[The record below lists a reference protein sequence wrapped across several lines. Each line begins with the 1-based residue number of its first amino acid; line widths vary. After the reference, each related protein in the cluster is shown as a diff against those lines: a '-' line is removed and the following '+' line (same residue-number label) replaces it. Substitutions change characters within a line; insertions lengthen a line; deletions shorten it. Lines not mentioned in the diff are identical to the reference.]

1 MYCLILSKQTFGSG
15 NLSTAL
21 YIREIFELYLE
32 AEFIKIVNIN
42 CESSLKDI
50 ENFNQSTANPKLV
63 IALHLR
69 QCSRLI
75 SLLDKSIPVLSIC
88 TGTDVYMDRTHEVY
102 LKLMTYLVDRSF
114 AVVLLNQP
122 MLKQFKETWP
132 DYPGQ
137 LQVIHQAI
145 RVDIEDANHFKKDIL
160 TAVESKLGV
169 RLQPFFVVVG
179 LLRDVKDPMF
189 ALQAFLEWRNQ
200 GEREN
205 SNSKVTSTINHKSYN
220 LLYVGSV
227 EEDTENIQQF
237 IDEIDGKIVHRCD
250 SLTQKEVHSL
260 ILSSQALINCSI
272 SEGQSLAVME
282 AMSLGVPVVVRENL
296 GNCDLIKDRKNGLV
310 FRTSKE
316 LGECLTYLE
325 ENPDIRKQIIFAA
338 EEFIGG
344 KEFQRGYQ
352 AKLYSHIIQHIHSS
366 V

>member
-1 MYCLILSKQTFGSG
+1 MYCLILCKETFGSG

-50 ENFNQSTANPKLV
+50 DNFNRSTANPKLV

-69 QCSRLI
+69 QCSHLV
-75 SLLDKSIPVLSIC
+75 SLLDKSIPVLAIC
-88 TGTDVYMDRTHEVY
+88 TGSDINMDRTHAVY

-114 AVVLLNQP
+114 AVVLLNRP

-132 DYPGQ
+132 HYPGQ

-145 RVDIEDANHFKKDIL
+145 RVDVEDANHYKKDIL
-160 TAVESKLGV
+160 TAIECKLGV
-169 RLQPFFVVVG
+169 KLQPFFIVAG

-200 GEREN
+200 GKKEN
-205 SNSKVTSTINHKSYN
+205 KDSKVTSTINYKSYN

-237 IDEIDGKIVHRCD
+237 IDEIDGKVVHRCD
-250 SLTQKEVHSL
+250 SLTQKELHSL
-260 ILSSQALINCSI
+260 MLSSQALINCSI

-282 AMSLGVPVVVRENL
+282 AMSLGVPVVVRENP
-296 GNCDLIKDRKNGLV
+296 GNCDLIKHGKNGLV

-325 ENPDIRKQIIFAA
+325 ENPEIKKQLIFAG
-338 EEFIGG
+338 EEFMGG

-352 AKLYSHIIQHIHSS
+352 AKLYSHVIQHNIFG

>member
-1 MYCLILSKQTFGSG
+1 M
-15 NLSTAL
+15 
-21 YIREIFELYLE
+21 
-32 AEFIKIVNIN
+32 KIV
-42 CESSLKDI
+42 
-50 ENFNQSTANPKLV
+50 
-63 IALHLR
+63 
-69 QCSRLI
+69 
-75 SLLDKSIPVLSIC
+75 LDKSIPVLSIC

>member
-1 MYCLILSKQTFGSG
+1 MK
-15 NLSTAL
+15 
-21 YIREIFELYLE
+21 
-32 AEFIKIVNIN
+32 KV
-42 CESSLKDI
+42 
-50 ENFNQSTANPKLV
+50 
-63 IALHLR
+63 
-69 QCSRLI
+69 
-75 SLLDKSIPVLSIC
+75 LDKSIPVLSIC

-200 GEREN
+200 DEREN
-205 SNSKVTSTINHKSYN
+205 KNSKVTSTINHKSYN

-282 AMSLGVPVVVRENL
+282 AMSLGVPVVVRENP